1 MKKATNTYHRRK
13 LNFCSAVLT
22 SPFASG
28 ILPLIAALTAEV
40 LISIKS
46 LSPCKLQERC
56 RPRWSSNAAAP
67 VRRLLRRV
75 IDAATL
81 NGSGIRPEWTEFHRN
96 SSISA
101 QPEIKPN
108 RSKISAQFKFSAH
121 KHPSHWIAAA
131 LPYHLCVRR
140 WPACVL
146 CKPTAVPI
154 VWRIFSQILL
164 KFRSNF
170 EWEPVRNFRISSNSA
185 GSEIFQKK
193 NPRPKPTWTQ
203 ALPHQ
208 PHFLC
213 PTATRIDCW
222 RRPLAWSS
230 TTLPP
235 CRSRTPAHPSD
246 FVLRRS

>member
-81 NGSGIRPEWTEFHRN
+81 NGSRIRPEWTEFHRN

-101 QPEIKPN
+101 QPGIKPN

-131 LPYHLCVRR
+131 LPYQGLFHFYILKKKNFKNICRIGKFSKMG
-140 WPACVL
+140 ACRQLDERHDLNV
-146 CKPTAVPI
+146 KKIT
-154 VWRIFSQILL
+154 
-164 KFRSNF
+164 FRS
-170 EWEPVRNFRISSNSA
+170 WRPGRIK
-185 GSEIFQKK
+185 Q
-193 NPRPKPTWTQ
+193 
-203 ALPHQ
+203 
-208 PHFLC
+208 
-213 PTATRIDCW
+213 
-222 RRPLAWSS
+222 
-230 TTLPP
+230 
-235 CRSRTPAHPSD
+235 
-246 FVLRRS
+246 